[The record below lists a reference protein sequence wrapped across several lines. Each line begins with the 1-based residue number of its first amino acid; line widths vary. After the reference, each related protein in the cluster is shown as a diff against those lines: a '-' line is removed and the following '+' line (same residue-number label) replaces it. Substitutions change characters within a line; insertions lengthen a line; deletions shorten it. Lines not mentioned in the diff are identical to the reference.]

1 MTSSYLLFRL
11 SEHVFGVRLVGA
23 IEILPWR
30 PPRRVPLSNSY
41 VEGLLDYRGT
51 VYPVY
56 NLQQRIGLGRPG
68 PIGFTAEQQEAAEK
82 GKSIIL
88 LEENKLPFGIVVDSV
103 VKMVRLE
110 EQPAPPQKIKGIDP
124 KHVKGFVYDE
134 DHEIMI
140 LDFERLFHAG

>member
-1 MTSSYLLFRL
+1 MTSNYLLFRL
-11 SEHVFGVRLVGA
+11 SEHLFGVRLVGA

-30 PPRRVPLSNSY
+30 APRTVPLSNTY
-41 VEGLLDYRGT
+41 VEGLLDYRGMI
-51 VYPVY
+51 YPVY

-68 PIGFTAEQQEAAEK
+68 PIGFTAEQRETTEK

-88 LEENKLPFGIVVDSV
+88 LEENKVPFGIVVDSV
-103 VKMVRLE
+103 VKMAILE
-110 EQPAPPQKIKGIDP
+110 EQPATPQKIKGIEP
-124 KHVKGFVYDE
+124 RHVKGFVYDE